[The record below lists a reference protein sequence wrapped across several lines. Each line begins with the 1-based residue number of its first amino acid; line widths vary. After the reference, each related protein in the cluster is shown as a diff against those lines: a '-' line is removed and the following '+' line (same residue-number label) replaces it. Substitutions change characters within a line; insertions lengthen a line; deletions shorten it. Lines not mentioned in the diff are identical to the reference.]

1 MNVQSEELL
10 LQVAADTLNTPRQ
23 SLTWESSRNVVQ
35 GWDSLG
41 HMTVV
46 LEVEREV
53 GVRVPVTRIAEL
65 TDIDSIVRI
74 VSAESN

>member
-23 SLTWESSRNVVQ
+23 SLTWESSRNVVE

-41 HMTVV
+41 HIV
-46 LEVEREV
+46 LMLAIEREFNHKFSLEQIETI
-53 GVRVPVTRIAEL
+53 RNL
-65 TDIDSIVRI
+65 DDIKRHLFSRQ
-74 VSAESN
+74 